1 MIDTH
6 KSFHLP
12 LSRPLFYFF
21 RGIPVSTSLGFC
33 FTLIALLAMD
43 LVGDREDYFIR
54 TISEAELSTPEDY
67 LKSMDVTSNTESSSD
82 EDDVEKALNE
92 ETPLMA

>member
-1 MIDTH
+1 
-6 KSFHLP
+6 
-12 LSRPLFYFF
+12 
-21 RGIPVSTSLGFC
+21 
-33 FTLIALLAMD
+33 MD

>member
-1 MIDTH
+1 M
-6 KSFHLP
+6 
-12 LSRPLFYFF
+12 
-21 RGIPVSTSLGFC
+21 STSLGFC